1 MVSTA
6 QATNRGNSWVI
17 KYLLAGLI
25 WGSSFLFIAI
35 AAKAFPAT
43 GVAFWRL
50 AIGAAVM
57 FAIIRLSGHRLPRE
71 PKTWL
76 TMWIGGIFMSAIPFV
91 LFAYAEQHV
100 SSALAG
106 IINAA
111 TPVMTVLMILLFFR
125 EEKPNAKTLI
135 GFGIG
140 LLGVGI
146 VLGVWRGFGDA
157 EPTAVIALLGAIAC
171 YGFGTPFMRKFI
183 GPLGLPTSV
192 NTFGQIST
200 AAITLIPFYAFGPLT
215 IGTVG
220 NDTVLALLALGA
232 LGSGMA
238 YWLYYG
244 VIAEVGSTIA
254 SSVTLITPIVAVALG
269 VLVLGEELHWHEPVG
284 ALVVVAGAAFAQ
296 GLFSRRAR
304 AIG

>member
-1 MVSTA
+1 MSQDSIVSP
-6 QATNRGNSWVI
+6 GKSWLV
-17 KYLLAGLI
+17 KYLLAGII

-35 AAKAFPAT
+35 AAKAFPAV
-43 GVAFWRL
+43 GVAFLRL
-50 AIGAAVM
+50 AIGSAVM
-57 FAIIRLSGHRLPRE
+57 FVIIKISGHRLPRE
-71 PKTWL
+71 PRTWL
-76 TMWIGGIFMSAIPFV
+76 TMWFGGIFMSAIPFV

-125 EEKPNAKTLI
+125 EEKPNLKTMI
-135 GFGIG
+135 GLAIG
-140 LLGVGI
+140 LLGVAV

-157 EPTAVIALLGAIAC
+157 EPSAVLALVAAIAC
-171 YGFGTPFMRKFI
+171 YGFGTPFMRKYI

-200 AAITLIPFYAFGPLT
+200 ATLTLLPFYAYGPLT
-215 IGTVG
+215 IGAVG
-220 NDTVLALLALGA
+220 VETVLAIFALGA

-254 SSVTLITPIVAVALG
+254 SSVTLITPVVAVALG
-269 VLVLGEELHWHEPVG
+269 VAVLGEQLHWYEPVG
-284 ALVVVAGAAFAQ
+284 ALIVVAGAAFAQ

-304 AIG
+304 RIG